1 MENNEIKQNIA
12 KNISELRK
20 ANKLT
25 QLELAEKLN
34 YSDKAISRWERGDT
48 LPDIDILCKICE
60 LFNVNFEYLISAEH
74 NELPKDE
81 KKTSLQMKASRVEV
95 GNRLTIT
102 LLAISVVW
110 FLATFIYVYNDILFE
125 RNAWKIFIYAVPASA
140 LVAQVFNSFWG
151 ARKHAVY
158 ILSAF
163 VWTLLTS
170 IYIALLEYNIWLI
183 FLLGIPLQ
191 ACIILWGRL
200 KPKSK

>member
-60 LFNVNFEYLISAEH
+60 MFGVTFEYLISSKHSQNQIARH
-74 NELPKDE
+74 N
-81 KKTSLQMKASRVEV
+81 RVEV

-110 FLATFIYVYNDILFE
+110 FLATFIYVYCDIIF
-125 RNAWKIFIYAVPASA
+125 NTKIWKIFIYSVPATA
-140 LVAQVFNSFWG
+140 VVAQIFNSFWG
-151 ARKHAVY
+151 NRKYSAY
-158 ILSAF
+158 ILSVF
-163 VWTLLTS
+163 TWTLLAS
-170 IYIALLEYNIWLI
+170 VYIGFLQYNLWLI
-183 FLLGIPLQ
+183 FLLGLPIQ
-191 ACIILWGRL
+191 VILLLWSRL
-200 KPKSK
+200 KPKK